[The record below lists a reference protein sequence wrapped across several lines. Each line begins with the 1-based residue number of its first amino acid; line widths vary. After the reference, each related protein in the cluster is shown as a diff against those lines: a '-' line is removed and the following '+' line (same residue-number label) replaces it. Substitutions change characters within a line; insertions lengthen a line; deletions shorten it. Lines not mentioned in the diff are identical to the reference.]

1 MKNISTLST
10 IIKYFYYGLNLF
22 FYLAC
27 AGAIALFFSGKTIE
41 TDGCDGL
48 DSVNFG
54 AWGTI
59 LYTACC
65 LGLFYVFILA
75 INHLKQTTPFLHKGV
90 GFSEPVSNGFKNG
103 GRFLVYT
110 GIGTALLQF
119 VGPLVL
125 LSKLQISFDSVFLTA
140 VFLVIVGLYFMF
152 FGEAFLQAKAL
163 KEENE
168 LTV

>member
-1 MKNISTLST
+1 MKNLSTLST

-27 AGAIALFFSGKTIE
+27 AGAIALFFSGEIME
-41 TDGCDGL
+41 TDGCNGL
-48 DSVNFG
+48 DYINFG

-59 LYTACC
+59 LYTICC
-65 LGLFYVFILA
+65 LGLFYLFILA
-75 INHLKQTTPFLHKGV
+75 IGRLKQTTPFLLKGI
-90 GFSEPVSNGFKNG
+90 GFSEPVSNGFKDG
-103 GRFLVYT
+103 GKFLVYT

-119 VGPLVL
+119 IGPLVF
-125 LSKLQISFDSVFLTA
+125 LSELQISFDSVFLTA
-140 VFLVIVGLYFMF
+140 IFLVIVGLFFMF